1 MRKLSVLLIVA
12 LILWSFIS
20 PQHFAGATSE
30 VEVQDS
36 SQVPDKQEVNIQSDD
51 KANED
56 TLIESEDAK
65 KDEIDSVEESVR
77 ESKSQAEEIHE
88 ENEVTVNKEEL
99 QNGKTIDK
107 EEPQKNNIETESVSN
122 KLNLSLVNKSK
133 TSRLGHIRHENVKIY
148 PNADNAEAFRAGSTY
163 TNAVYYIKLQAKVN
177 NEIYYLISKQP
188 SSIKGVVGWV
198 KASDL
203 STHNHTGVD
212 RKAKTLY
219 FKGTGS
225 AYDTAWGGSK
235 NLVYKDM
242 SPYAG
247 MQFKVDLTEKVGN
260 NIWYRGQLNGKTI
273 WLHSSYLKEVAEVD
287 KKATSKL
294 GHIRSN
300 KVKIYSDDFSG
311 SKQAG
316 TTYTNAVY
324 YIKAQT
330 TYQGDTYYLISK
342 QPSSTKGV
350 VGWVKASDLST
361 HNHTGVDRK
370 AKTLYFKGTGS
381 AYDTAWGGSKNLVY
395 KDMSP
400 YAGMQFKVDLTEKV
414 GNNIWYRGQLNGK
427 TIWLHS
433 SYLKEVAEV
442 DKKATSKLGHI
453 RSNKVKIY
461 SDDFSGSKQAGTT
474 YTNAVYY
481 IKAQTTYQGDT
492 YYLISK
498 QPSSTKGVVGWVK
511 ASDLST
517 HNHTGVD
524 RKAKTL
530 YFKGTGSAY
539 DTAWGGSKN
548 LVYKDMSPYAGMQFK
563 VDLTEKVGNNTWYR
577 GQLNGKTIWLHSSYL
592 RSEITISKLGHIRSS
607 KVKIYNDNFSSSK
620 QAGSTYTNAVY
631 YIKAQTTYQGNTYY
645 LISKQPSST
654 KGVVGW
660 VKASDLSTHNHTGVD
675 RKAKTLYF
683 KGTGSAYDTAW
694 GGSKNLVYKD
704 MSPYAGMQFKVDL
717 TEKVGNNIWY
727 RGQLNGKTVW
737 LHKSFIAADSIYY
750 SRYNLTL
757 EEAVKMQMAL
767 STPPQ
772 TDKPYA
778 YVSAKYINNKNEVT
792 ADVLNVRTGPA
803 TSKKVVGKLT
813 RGTKVKVLSKIGD
826 WYQIEFQGAGW
837 VDASKND
844 VLYYLNPNNFINDTI
859 LRFQFLD
866 LSKTSNASV
875 TLLNNYLKGKG
886 ILEGKGQAFIDASRT
901 HGISDIYLLSHA
913 LLETGNGRSD
923 LANGIEVGK
932 NKNGNLV
939 LVTSK
944 NRKELTQIKTTYNMY
959 GYGAVDG
966 DALKGGAFTAYREG
980 WFTPEKAIIGGAKF
994 IGNSYVKSGQNT
1006 LYKMRWNPSA
1016 MVAGKPSHQYATD
1029 VGWAVKQVYTM
1040 YNLYKDLGIINVRL
1054 DVPSYSSK

>member
-188 SSIKGVVGWV
+188 SSI
-198 KASDL
+198 
-203 STHNHTGVD
+203 
-212 RKAKTLY
+212 
-219 FKGTGS
+219 
-225 AYDTAWGGSK
+225 
-235 NLVYKDM
+235 
-242 SPYAG
+242 
-247 MQFKVDLTEKVGN
+247 
-260 NIWYRGQLNGKTI
+260 
-273 WLHSSYLKEVAEVD
+273 
-287 KKATSKL
+287 
-294 GHIRSN
+294 
-300 KVKIYSDDFSG
+300 
-311 SKQAG
+311 
-316 TTYTNAVY
+316 
-324 YIKAQT
+324 
-330 TYQGDTYYLISK
+330 
-342 QPSSTKGV
+342 
-350 VGWVKASDLST
+350 
-361 HNHTGVDRK
+361 
-370 AKTLYFKGTGS
+370 
-381 AYDTAWGGSKNLVY
+381 
-395 KDMSP
+395 
-400 YAGMQFKVDLTEKV
+400 
-414 GNNIWYRGQLNGK
+414 
-427 TIWLHS
+427 
-433 SYLKEVAEV
+433 
-442 DKKATSKLGHI
+442 
-453 RSNKVKIY
+453 
-461 SDDFSGSKQAGTT
+461 
-474 YTNAVYY
+474 
-481 IKAQTTYQGDT
+481 
-492 YYLISK
+492 
-498 QPSSTKGVVGWVK
+498 KGVVGWVK